1 MHTVF
6 INIGSNLGQRRL
18 NLSRAM
24 SAVGREFGDF
34 EMSHVV
40 ETDPWGYDSPNPF
53 LNVGIAFA
61 TELEPEAVLS
71 KLQDIERSISSSPHR
86 DSERNYTDRVI
97 DIDIVAIDRLQIDS
111 DTLKVPHPHLAE
123 REFFLKPME
132 ELASGWR
139 HPATGE
145 SPSEM
150 LWKLKS
156 EKNNLL

>member
-1 MHTVF
+1 MMHTVF

-24 SAVGREFGDF
+24 NAIGREFGDF
-34 EMSHVV
+34 EMSHVI
-40 ETDPWGYDSPNPF
+40 ETEPWGYESDHTF
-53 LNVGIAFA
+53 LNVGMAFNSD
-61 TELEPEAVLS
+61 LEPEEILERLHA
-71 KLQDIERSISSSPHR
+71 IERSISPDSHR
-86 DSERNYTDRVI
+86 DASGKYTDRVI
-97 DIDIVAIDRLQIDS
+97 DIDIVAIDRLQL
-111 DTLKVPHPHLAE
+111 DTEKLTVPHPRLAE
-123 REFFLKPME
+123 REFFLKPLE

-156 EKNNLL
+156 E

>member
-24 SAVGREFGDF
+24 NAIGREFGDF
-34 EMSHVV
+34 EMSHVI
-40 ETDPWGYDSPNPF
+40 ETEPWGYESDHTF
-53 LNVGIAFA
+53 LNVGMAFNSD
-61 TELEPEAVLS
+61 LEPEEILERLHA
-71 KLQDIERSISSSPHR
+71 IERSISPDSHR
-86 DSERNYTDRVI
+86 DASGKYTDRVI
-97 DIDIVAIDRLQIDS
+97 DIDIVAIDRLQL
-111 DTLKVPHPHLAE
+111 DTEKLTVPHPRLAE
-123 REFFLKPME
+123 REFFLKPLE

-156 EKNNLL
+156 E